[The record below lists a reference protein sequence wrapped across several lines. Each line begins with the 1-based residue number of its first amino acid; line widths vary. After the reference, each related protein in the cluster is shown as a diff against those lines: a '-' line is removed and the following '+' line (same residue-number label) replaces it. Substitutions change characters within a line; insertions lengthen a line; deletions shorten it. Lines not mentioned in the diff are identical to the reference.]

1 MIDVKRMTPQVKANV
16 ERFRSALVSL
26 GGTARVVN
34 SGFALGEAI
43 DSIVRAQPAPPALLY
58 EPFALADEVGLYL
71 ALRARGVDLVPVR
84 EAGGRTAELSVGL
97 TGVELAIAE
106 SGTLLVGGEPG
117 GWGLATV
124 VPWVHIA
131 VLRARDIAPD
141 IATAFEQ
148 FEARFAAGQRN
159 WVWISG
165 PSRTADI
172 VQKLVL
178 GIHGPNA
185 LHAFIVGDEVGRT

>member
-1 MIDVKRMTPQVKANV
+1 MAAQVKDNV
-16 ERFRSALVSL
+16 ERFRQALGLL
-26 GGTARVVN
+26 GGTARVLE

-43 DSIVRAQPAPPALLY
+43 DTIVREQPGPPALLY
-58 EPFALADEVGLYL
+58 EPFALADQMGLYL
-71 ALRARGVDLVPVR
+71 ALRARGVDLVPVQQ
-84 EAGGRTAELSVGL
+84 AGERAAELRVGL
-97 TGVELAIAE
+97 TVAELAIAE

-117 GWGLATV
+117 GWGLATIL
-124 VPWVHIA
+124 PWVHIA

-141 IATAFEQ
+141 ITSAFEE
-148 FEARFAAGQRN
+148 FALRFAAGQRN

-172 VQKLVL
+172 AQKLVM

-185 LHAFIVGDEVGRT
+185 LQVLIVDDEAR

>member
-1 MIDVKRMTPQVKANV
+1 MAAQVKDNV
-16 ERFRSALVSL
+16 ERFRRALDSL
-26 GGTARVVN
+26 GGTTHVVS

-43 DSIVRAQPAPPALLY
+43 DSIVRGQPDPPALLY
-58 EPFALADEVGLYL
+58 EPFALAEEMGLYL

-84 EAGGRTAELSVGL
+84 QAGNRTASLNVGL
-97 TGVELAIAE
+97 TGAELAIAE

-124 VPWVHIA
+124 LPWVHIA

-141 IATAFEQ
+141 IATAFAE
-148 FEARFAAGQRN
+148 FERRFVAGERN

-172 VQKLVL
+172 VQQLVL

-185 LHAFIVGDEVGRT
+185 LHAFIVGDGVGRT

>member
-1 MIDVKRMTPQVKANV
+1 MTAQVKENV
-16 ERFRSALVSL
+16 ERFRSALDSL
-26 GGTARVVN
+26 GGTTRVLR

-43 DSIVRAQPAPPALLY
+43 DEIVRSQPPPPALLY
-58 EPFALADEVGLYL
+58 EPFALADEMGLYL

-84 EAGGRTAELSVGL
+84 EAGDRAADMSVGL
-97 TGVELAIAE
+97 TGAELAIAE
-106 SGTLLVGGEPG
+106 SGTLIVGGQPG

-124 VPWVHIA
+124 LPWVHIA
-131 VLRARDIAPD
+131 VLRARDIVPD
-141 IATAFEQ
+141 VAAAFEG
-148 FEARFAAGQRN
+148 FERRFAGGERN

-172 VQKLVL
+172 VQELVK

-185 LHAFIVGDEVGRT
+185 LHVFLVSDETGLA